1 MMDWLTVAVIVA
13 AIAAG
18 PWLLWRAR
26 RRGHDRARRLRDH
39 DEQSRRLMREEQE
52 EERWRTTFN
61 AWQVPASSAE
71 HDDSQKAPH
80 PAGK

>member
-18 PWLLWRAR
+18 AWLLWRAR
-26 RRGHDRARRLRDH
+26 CRGHDYARRLRDY

-52 EERWRTTFN
+52 EERWRKTFD
-61 AWQVPASSAE
+61 AWQVPASGAE
-71 HDDSQKAPH
+71 HDDSQQAPH